1 MIGLSA
7 RSNPLPGAVVAETN
21 QTPFIARPSDLEVL
35 QGHWAAARA
44 GTSQTVV
51 LSSPLGGGKRALMGE
66 LCRSAVAEA
75 EDDVLLWRVN
85 LLEEEEGLQSLL
97 RIYASLFSGL
107 QRSPAFRGKVEMAL
121 NSQIPKQTTR
131 VQGWYQA
138 FIDGL
143 RKAKPKDG
151 GQVQVSLPR
160 DNPLVGL
167 VEIAVGI
174 SRKFPTILEIQG
186 IHNSHSVTI
195 AAFIEALN
203 TEATECQLLT
213 VLGME
218 PITES
223 SKSWIP
229 LPMQDLLERRAE
241 SMHPLP
247 LAPWS
252 SADVGK
258 YLQSKGHDSLDP
270 DRITEISDGRPGF
283 MAELVDALEAQGR
296 LDQDLS
302 TFSLADLADST
313 PDASELE
320 SPEGEPKEGRKFAT
334 AEDAGR
340 IAHIAALLGVSFPSA
355 LVADM
360 GGYDRDS
367 VDDLIDATA
376 GLYKELQFNEQMGT
390 WIYQFNRAILRES
403 ILSKHSSDADQE
415 TARRVAAFMERF
427 LVPRGFGYITKTLR
441 IYAENGAPQR
451 SAMLR
456 GMALAGDQHQ
466 VWPMLHDMIKYWDE
480 LQWPDAM
487 RRTVYMN
494 LIERALGSGKP
505 QAAETIWNEAMEWAA
520 DKEDRRL
527 EAWLLF
533 AGSRMDY
540 RRQDLYRARDRADD
554 ALKLFASLEDKLK
567 QAEVLNHTA
576 MIELADG
583 NPETAL
589 ERAQTAE
596 ETADVAIV
604 KAHTE
609 YIRGMVAR
617 RDRTTL
623 PKAIEHF
630 KKANE
635 LAGGIGQAQLAL
647 EAGLQL
653 GESLLVS
660 GQTKQASEVLARVG
674 QIAQQLKD
682 SVKERA
688 AAALLGQAHASLK
701 NFEAAL
707 QFGERAL
714 QLTRALKLSQI
725 EPIDLYNL
733 GFFNLMMG
741 KSKEAVSLFRQSKKG
756 ADQANPAFQKELL
769 YNLGTALVKENEMA
783 EAEDAFKAAI
793 NPATQV
799 KDWRKLSGAQQQLAG
814 IAGKRGDTDI
824 ARALL
829 YKAMEAAEQGDLKDE
844 RKNIKK
850 KIDAL
855 GA

>member
-1 MIGLSA
+1 
-7 RSNPLPGAVVAETN
+7 VAETN
-21 QTPFIARPSDLEVL
+21 PTPYIARPSDLEAL
-35 QGHWAAARA
+35 QSHWAAAREGNA
-44 GTSQTVV
+44 RTV
-51 LSSPLGGGKRALMGE
+51 LLTSPLGGGKRALMGE
-66 LCRSAVAEA
+66 LCRQAVAEA
-75 EDDVLLWRVN
+75 EDNVLLWRVT

-97 RIYASLFSGL
+97 RIYASLYSGL

-121 NSQIPKQTTR
+121 NSQIPKQTKR

-143 RKAKPKDG
+143 RQAKPTDG
-151 GQVQVSLPR
+151 SQIQVTLPR

-167 VEIAVGI
+167 VEIAAGI
-174 SRKFPTILEIQG
+174 ARKFPTILDIQG
-186 IHNSHSVTI
+186 VHNSHSVAI

-203 TEATECQLLT
+203 TEATDCHLLT
-213 VLGME
+213 VIGMA
-218 PITES
+218 PLTEA

-229 LPMQDLLERRAE
+229 LPMQDLLERRGEAI
-241 SMHPLP
+241 HRVD
-247 LAPWS
+247 LAPWGEE
-252 SADVGK
+252 DVGK
-258 YLQSKGHDSLDP
+258 YLQSKNLTVSAQAIAK
-270 DRITEISDGRPGF
+270 ITDGRPGF
-283 MAELVDALEAQGR
+283 MAELVDWLKDHDR
-296 LDQDLS
+296 LGEDLAD
-302 TFSLADLADST
+302 FSLADLVDT
-313 PDASELE
+313 NPNPDELE
-320 SPEGEPKEGRKFAT
+320 SPEGEAKEGRKIAT
-334 AEDAGR
+334 AEDADR
-340 IAHIAALLGVSFPSA
+340 ISHIAALLGVSFPSA

-367 VDDLIDATA
+367 VDDLIDASS
-376 GLYKELQFNEQMGT
+376 GLYKELQFNEQLGT

-403 ILSKHSSDADQE
+403 VLVKHRSEEDQE

-441 IYAENGAPQR
+441 IYADNGAAQR
-451 SAMLR
+451 ATMLR
-456 GMALAGDQHQ
+456 GMALAGDQPQ
-466 VWPMLHDMIKYWDE
+466 LWAMLHDMLQYWDE
-480 LQWPDAM
+480 VEWPPTM
-487 RRTVYMN
+487 RRTIYMN
-494 LIERALGSGKP
+494 LVERSMSSGQG
-505 QAAETIWNEAMEWAA
+505 QAAEDLWNEAMAWAN
-520 DKEDRRL
+520 EQLDRRL

-554 ALKLFASLEDKLK
+554 AMKLFTVLEDRLK

-589 ERAQTAE
+589 ERAQAAE

-623 PKAIEHF
+623 ARAVDHF

-635 LAGGIGQAQLAL
+635 LAGNVGQAQLAL

-653 GESLLVS
+653 GETLLMS
-660 GQTKQASEVLARVG
+660 GSTKQAAEVLGRVG
-674 QIAQQLKD
+674 QIAQQVKD
-682 SVKERA
+682 PVKERA
-688 AAALLGQAHASLK
+688 AAALLGQAQASLK

-714 QLTRALKLSQI
+714 QLTRSLKLTQL

-733 GFFNLMMG
+733 GFFNLMLG
-741 KSKEAVSLFRQSKKG
+741 RSKEAVSLFRQSRKG
-756 ADQANPAFQKELL
+756 ADAANPAFQKELL
-769 YNLGTALVKENEMA
+769 YNLGTALMKENEVQ
-783 EAEDAFKAAI
+783 EAEGAFQAAL

-799 KDWRKLSGAQQQLAG
+799 KDWRKLAGAQQQLAG
-814 IAGKRGDTDI
+814 IADKRGDTDT

-829 YKAMEAAEQGDLKDE
+829 YKAMEAAEQGKLKDE
-844 RKNIKK
+844 RKAIKK
-850 KIDAL
+850 QIDGL

>member
-1 MIGLSA
+1 M
-7 RSNPLPGAVVAETN
+7 AEN
-21 QTPFIARPSDLEVL
+21 TPTPYIARPADLEAL
-35 QGHWAAARA
+35 CGHWDKAKTGEA
-44 GTSQTVV
+44 QTV
-51 LSSPLGGGKRALMGE
+51 LLTSALGGGKRALVGE
-66 LCRSAVAEA
+66 LCRTAVADA

-85 LLEEEEGLQSLL
+85 LLEEEEGLQTLL
-97 RIYASLFSGL
+97 RIYASLFTGL

-121 NSQIPKQTTR
+121 NSQIPKQTKR

-167 VEIAVGI
+167 VEIAAGI
-174 SRKFPTILEIQG
+174 SRKFPTILDIQG
-186 IHNSHSVTI
+186 VHNSHSVAI
-195 AAFIEALN
+195 SAFLEALMAETKDCN
-203 TEATECQLLT
+203 LLT
-213 VLGME
+213 ILGME
-218 PITES
+218 PVTEE
-223 SKSWIP
+223 SKSWIS
-229 LPMQDLLERRAE
+229 LPVQDLIERRADAIHK
-241 SMHPLP
+241 MD
-247 LAPWS
+247 LAPWDT
-252 SADVGK
+252 ADVQK
-258 YLQSKGHDSLDP
+258 YLQSKSLTGSAE
-270 DRITEISDGRPGF
+270 RICEISEGRPGF
-283 MAELVDALEAQGR
+283 MAELVDWLVANDRMGEDLKDFALG
-296 LDQDLS
+296 DM
-302 TFSLADLADST
+302 ADTT
-313 PDASELE
+313 PDASEME
-320 SPEGEPKEGRKFAT
+320 TPEGEPKEGRSFAT
-334 AEDAGR
+334 TEDADR

-367 VDDLIDATA
+367 IDDLIDAS
-376 GLYKELQFNEQMGT
+376 GHLYKELQFSEQMGT
-390 WIYQFNRAILRES
+390 WIYQFNRAILRQS
-403 ILSKHSSDADQE
+403 ILANHASEAAQE

-427 LVPRGFGYITKTLR
+427 LVPRGYGYITKTLR

-451 SAMLR
+451 ATMLR

-466 VWPMLHDMIKYWDE
+466 VWPMIHDMLRYWDE
-480 LQWPDAM
+480 IDWPDAM
-487 RRTVYMN
+487 RRTVFMN
-494 LIERALGSGKP
+494 LVERAVGTNQP
-505 QAAETIWNEAMEWAA
+505 QASEQLWNEAMAWAT

-540 RRQDLYRARDRADD
+540 RRQDLYRARDRASD
-554 ALKLFASLEDKLK
+554 ALKLFTAVEDRLK

-589 ERAQTAE
+589 AHAQTAE

-604 KAHTE
+604 KAHSE

-623 PKAIEHF
+623 PRAVEHF

-635 LAGGIGQAQLAL
+635 LAGGVGQAQLAL

-653 GESLLVS
+653 GETLLVS
-660 GQTKQASEVLARVG
+660 GQTKHAAEVLSRVG

-682 SVKERA
+682 PVKERA

-714 QLTRALKLSQI
+714 QLTRALKFEQL

-733 GFFNLMMG
+733 GFFNLMLG
-741 KSKEAVSLFRQSKKG
+741 RSKEAVSLFKQSRKG
-756 ADQANPAFQKELL
+756 ADAANPAFQKELL
-769 YNLGTALVKENEMA
+769 YNLATALMKENEVQEA
-783 EAEDAFKAAI
+783 EAAFQATL

-799 KDWRKLSGAQQQLAG
+799 KDWRKLAGAQQQLAG
-814 IAGKRGDTDI
+814 IAGNRGDTDS

-829 YKAMEAAEQGDLKDE
+829 YKAMEAAEQGELKDE
-844 RKNIKK
+844 RKAIKK